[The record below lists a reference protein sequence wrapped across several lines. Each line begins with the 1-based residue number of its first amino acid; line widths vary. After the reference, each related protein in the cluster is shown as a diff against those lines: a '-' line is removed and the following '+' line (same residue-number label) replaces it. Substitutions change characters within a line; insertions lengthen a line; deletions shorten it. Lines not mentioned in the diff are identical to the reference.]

1 MVCPGHLECLLDEAG
16 EPELV
21 KAMVQLRRSPA
32 KKTPSC
38 AKVALT
44 EMGISGLGF

>member
-1 MVCPGHLECLLDEAG
+1 MPWPLAVPLDEAG

-21 KAMVQLRRSPA
+21 KVMVQLRRSPA

-44 EMGISGLGF
+44 EMGITGFGL